1 MLIKCAKLNT
11 KYFFLILFPIFK
23 LIGKLIENE
32 INLNNLFISPF
43 LLSISNILCLFLW
56 LFRIKLN
63 QRKKSIKI
71 ENVGTLTSSLQ
82 DSIIKENEHEN
93 DTSSSKLGKRGQ
105 SQFEI
110 LIDENKKKNQVK
122 IIKEIIFII
131 ILGIIFF
138 VAIILRNIFYI
149 YIFENK
155 TNSIMPI
162 FFSLVLK
169 FVIMSLL
176 GRYILNDP
184 IKFYK
189 HKIISFILILLI
201 SISYFFSCLD
211 YELENLGKILFFL
224 FSSEILYSIFYI
236 GGKEYYLFSYKAL
249 FKMIFFVGLINFF
262 LLIITQIIFINY
274 LDDNNPNK
282 LWNKFFKDLNRRN
295 ETNNDKY
302 YFDVIHYLKDLG
314 SEKYLIFPIV
324 LFFLLNNFFEWQILS
339 FFSASHYVSSDF
351 LYIIVLPFIYQKDSL
366 KNVCIFYLIYILI
379 IFLLLIYNEY
389 IILSCFSLEENTIY
403 GKKLKEINYQE
414 NNQQIER
421 TSSSGIDDN
430 SDDNDESN
438 HSNNISNN
446 NTQNELMVISNNNT
460 QNEILFN
467 ISE

>member
-1 MLIKCAKLNT
+1 M
-11 KYFFLILFPIFK
+11 
-23 LIGKLIENE
+23 
-32 INLNNLFISPF
+32 
-43 LLSISNILCLFLW
+43 
-56 LFRIKLN
+56 
-63 QRKKSIKI
+63 
-71 ENVGTLTSSLQ
+71 
-82 DSIIKENEHEN
+82 
-93 DTSSSKLGKRGQ
+93 
-105 SQFEI
+105 
-110 LIDENKKKNQVK
+110 
-122 IIKEIIFII
+122 
-131 ILGIIFF
+131 
-138 VAIILRNIFYI
+138 
-149 YIFENK
+149 
-155 TNSIMPI
+155 
-162 FFSLVLK
+162 
-169 FVIMSLL
+169 
-176 GRYILNDP
+176 
-184 IKFYK
+184 
-189 HKIISFILILLI
+189 
-201 SISYFFSCLD
+201 
-211 YELENLGKILFFL
+211 
-224 FSSEILYSIFYI
+224 
-236 GGKEYYLFSYKAL
+236 
-249 FKMIFFVGLINFF
+249 
-262 LLIITQIIFINY
+262 
-274 LDDNNPNK
+274 
-282 LWNKFFKDLNRRN
+282 
-295 ETNNDKY
+295 
-302 YFDVIHYLKDLG
+302 G